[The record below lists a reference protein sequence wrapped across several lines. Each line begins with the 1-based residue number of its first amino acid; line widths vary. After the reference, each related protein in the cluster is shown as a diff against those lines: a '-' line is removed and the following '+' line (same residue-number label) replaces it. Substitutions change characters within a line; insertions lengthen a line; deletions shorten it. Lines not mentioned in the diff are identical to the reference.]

1 LAAIRVV
8 PRVVFPSLWGGFYF
22 LKKDKMNKEIIKNGS
37 QMVCESLIKENVE
50 HIFGIPGGAILPLY
64 QVLPEY
70 PQLNHILVRHE
81 QGAAHAA
88 DAYARATGKA
98 GVAFATSGP
107 GTTNLVTGIATAQMD
122 SVPLVC
128 ITGQVGRPV
137 IGTDAFQETDITGI
151 TLPITKHNYLV
162 MDTKDIGNIIKEAFH
177 IATTGRPG
185 PVLVDIPKDILQ
197 EDGLFEYPKDI
208 NIPGYKPNTSVNLK
222 QIKKASALIKESTK
236 PVILAGQ
243 GIKISNAYDELLELA
258 EKCEIPVINTLLG
271 LSSFPANHYL
281 YAGWPGMHGMAYSN
295 LILDQAD
302 LIVAIGMRF
311 DDRITGNPEKFATSS
326 KKIHID
332 IDASEVGK
340 IIQVDVPIVANAK
353 TALKELIPAVSDKK
367 HSDWLS
373 QIDRIK
379 NDHPSLKL
387 RDTQKL
393 LPQYIIN
400 KLHEITKGESIIVT
414 GVGQHQMWAAQ
425 YYTFND
431 KNKII
436 TSGGAGAMGYEV
448 PGALGAQVGRPNEMV
463 WSIAGDG
470 GFMMTMSELAT
481 IAENKLPV
489 KIAIMNNGF
498 LGMVRQWQELFY
510 DKSYVSTSYNG
521 IPDFVKLA
529 EAFGIMAM
537 RVTDKTQVQSAITDA
552 INHDGPVLIDF
563 IVESEENV
571 YPMIPSGATVED
583 MMEEPTSQEIK

>member
-1 LAAIRVV
+1 
-8 PRVVFPSLWGGFYF
+8 
-22 LKKDKMNKEIIKNGS
+22 MNKEIIKNGS

-162 MDTKDIGNIIKEAFH
+162 METKDIGNIIKEAFH

-222 QIKKASALIKESTK
+222 QIKKASALIKESNR

-425 YYTFND
+425 HYTFND